1 MIKFKTVKKEEPVN
15 ELECVSAARAGFFNV
30 LNQLDP
36 ALAQIADS
44 SNVVKVTSE
53 LLNYVVLD
61 ENSSQG
67 EIYIVRSML
76 ISIFED
82 RANDF
87 FNKISI
93 IANNFLKKYSDAV
106 NSILCLKDPLYGPYI
121 QLLDEQKNFKSDSYM
136 INNSPEDK
144 LTNSNFSTR
153 FSFLKNIA
161 LTFNFVET
169 ETQIESITAAIV
181 SVFESA
187 LNDFVV
193 ETAYNEETPELIYNL
208 ANIRTILLTEFADIV
223 FSEIVVLSK
232 YYAETLINIG
242 NGEKLPAESS
252 KIALPLSTGIKMSVP
267 LQYHAIAKMT
277 YENGIATRNTFVR
290 PIKYAEKSSDS
301 LD

>member
-61 ENSSQG
+61 EKSSQE
-67 EIYIVRSML
+67 EIYVVRSML

-121 QLLDEQKNFKSDSYM
+121 QLLDEQNFKRDSYM
-136 INNSPEDK
+136 GNIPEDK

-161 LTFNFVET
+161 LVFNFVET
-169 ETQIESITAAIV
+169 QAQIESITAAIV
-181 SVFESA
+181 SVLENA

-208 ANIRTILLTEFADIV
+208 ANIRTILLGEFAQIV
-223 FSEIVVLSK
+223 FSEIVLLSK

-242 NGEKLPAESS
+242 NGENLPAESS

-277 YENGIATRNTFVR
+277 YETGIATRNTFIR

>member
-1 MIKFKTVKKEEPVN
+1 MIKFKTIKKEEPVN

-36 ALAQIADS
+36 ELAQIADS
-44 SNVVKVTSE
+44 TNVVKFTSE

-61 ENSSQG
+61 EKSSQE

-93 IANNFLKKYSDAV
+93 TANNFLKKYSDAV
-106 NSILCLKDPLYGPYI
+106 NSILCLKDPLYQPYT
-121 QLLDEQKNFKSDSYM
+121 QLVAEQNFKRDSYM
-136 INNSPEDK
+136 GNIPEDK

-169 ETQIESITAAIV
+169 ETQIESVTAAIV

-193 ETAYNEETPELIYNL
+193 ETTYTEETPELIYNL
-208 ANIRTILLTEFADIV
+208 ANLRTSLLAEFANIV

-277 YENGIATRNTFVR
+277 YETGIATRNTFVR